1 MEAVIFLPHYNALS
15 VKRINKIFYIESKD
29 KAISKPLDAKNE
41 RKIIM
46 ARPNTKWTDEQVEAE
61 IKRLQAS
68 EYVKLAKREQ
78 AIKNRRRQ
86 QMWNL
91 QWMEARGKQLASD
104 GITYDNIEKELF
116 GENPVDPE
124 IV

>member
-1 MEAVIFLPHYNALS
+1 
-15 VKRINKIFYIESKD
+15 
-29 KAISKPLDAKNE
+29 
-41 RKIIM
+41 M
-46 ARPNTKWTDEQVEAE
+46 ARSNTKWTDEQVEAE